1 MGSMTEQQKKQIAA
15 YLPHPRDPELEDSEY
30 YIMAAYSGRVHK
42 VYISD
47 IAEDRHFNTV
57 YGVRYSATGKKFYQN
72 DEYLCIRMGDLYDNK
87 EDCRDQTHPCID
99 WWEDLRGL
107 KE

>member
-1 MGSMTEQQKKQIAA
+1 MGNMTEQQRKQIAA
-15 YLPHPRDPELEDSEY
+15 YLPHPRDPELEDGEY
-30 YIMAAYSGRVHK
+30 YVKHSYSGRVHK

-57 YGVRYSATGKKFYQN
+57 YGVRYSSTRKKFYQN

-87 EDCRDQTHPCID
+87 PDCKDETHPCID
-99 WWEDLRGL
+99 YWENLREL
-107 KE
+107 T